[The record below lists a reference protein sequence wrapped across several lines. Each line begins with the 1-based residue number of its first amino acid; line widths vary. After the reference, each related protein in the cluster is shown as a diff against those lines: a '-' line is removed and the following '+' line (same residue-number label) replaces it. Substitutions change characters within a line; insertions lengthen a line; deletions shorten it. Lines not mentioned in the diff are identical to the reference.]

1 MEFSKPK
8 KIIIVDDDDRLN
20 QALSDYLTRRVQHQV
35 LAFNTGEECLKYID
49 DTTDVVILD
58 YELNHKHK
66 GAASGL
72 EILQAIK
79 KHYPRI
85 HIIILSSLERYS
97 VALETIYKGAE
108 QYVIKD
114 EEAFEKISAMISDL

>member
-20 QALSDYLTRRVQHQV
+20 QALSDYLTRRVPHQV
-35 LAFNTGEECLKYID
+35 QAFNTGEECLKYID
-49 DTTDVVILD
+49 GTTDVVILD

-66 GAASGL
+66 EIASGL

-114 EEAFEKISAMISDL
+114 EEAFEKISSMISDL

>member
-1 MEFSKPK
+1 MDFSKPK

-20 QALSDYLTRRVQHQV
+20 QALSDYLTRHVQHQV
-35 LAFNTGEECLKYID
+35 QMFNTGEESLKYID
-49 DTTDVVILD
+49 ESTDVVILD
-58 YELNHKHK
+58 YELNARHKD
-66 GAASGL
+66 AASGL

-114 EEAFEKISAMISDL
+114 EEAFEKISSMITEL